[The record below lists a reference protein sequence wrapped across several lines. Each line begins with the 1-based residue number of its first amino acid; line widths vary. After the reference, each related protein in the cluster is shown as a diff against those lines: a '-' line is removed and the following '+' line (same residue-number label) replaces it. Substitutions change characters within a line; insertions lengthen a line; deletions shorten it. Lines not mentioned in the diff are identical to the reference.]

1 MPTYKTLVADLCVIE
16 SSIRNSSLPTVFDTK
31 VSGSWRSDNNPQYAT
46 IFPISLHFSAYPED
60 EIIPALGETLRVTIE
75 RL

>member
-1 MPTYKTLVADLCVIE
+1 MPTYKKLIADLRVTE

-31 VSGSWRSDNNPQYAT
+31 ASGSWRSDNNPKYVT
-46 IFPISLHFSAYPED
+46 SFPISIHFSAYPED